1 MGSVKNVNKVFNNND
16 LNIDV
21 DQNSNIKDF
30 NVSSF
35 SNSVRKEDDFDRSL
49 NKIINDNKEI
59 NESKSKKDD
68 FESNFDE

>member
-1 MGSVKNVNKVFNNND
+1 MGSVKNVNKVFNNNN
-16 LNIDV
+16 LNIDD
-21 DQNSNIKDF
+21 DQNKNIKDF

-49 NKIINDNKEI
+49 NKIINDNKDI